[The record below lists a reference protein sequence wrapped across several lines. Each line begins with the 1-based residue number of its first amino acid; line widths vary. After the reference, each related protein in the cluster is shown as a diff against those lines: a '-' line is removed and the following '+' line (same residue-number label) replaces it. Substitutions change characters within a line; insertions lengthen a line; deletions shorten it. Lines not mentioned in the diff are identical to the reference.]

1 MNRALVL
8 ALLFTSLGTSGCYAV
23 RYSQGD
29 LDRADRQHAVVH
41 KTWSHNLVWGLA
53 SANKVDI
60 DELCGPAGAAELK
73 SHFGPFGLFGQIV
86 SLGFWTPIRVKVT
99 CHPDRPV
106 LADAGPPMPVRP
118 VEPPPLAVP
127 ETAARG
133 GDRVVVVP
141 ADGGRTVIIV
151 E

>member
-1 MNRALVL
+1 MNRALIL
-8 ALLFTSLGTSGCYAV
+8 ALLFSTVGTSGCYAV
-23 RYSQGD
+23 RYSSGD
-29 LDRADRQHAVVH
+29 LDRVDRQQAVVH

-99 CHPDRPV
+99 CHPDHGMVAQVHPQ
-106 LADAGPPMPVRP
+106 ATPQPP
-118 VEPPPLAVP
+118 EPPPLAVP
-127 ETAARG
+127 AATARPE
-133 GDRVVVVP
+133 DRVVVVP